1 MTTQKQLEANQ
12 KNSLLS
18 CGPKTKEGKEIVSQN
33 AIKHGLFSKNIVA
46 HDESIE
52 EFQNLEA
59 EFYRLFQ
66 PQGILETIL
75 LERVITA
82 AWRLSRIS
90 KIEPLLIKLASQNWS
105 GKDLT
110 EIFDNYL
117 GRRLA
122 LMSRYEVTLERA
134 LFRALNELKSLQET
148 RKKVLKETITEIG
161 FVS

>member
-1 MTTQKQLEANQ
+1 MTTQKQFEANRS
-12 KNSLLS
+12 NALLS
-18 CGPKTKEGKEIVSQN
+18 SGPKTKEGKNSISQN
-33 AIKHGLFSKNIVA
+33 AVKHGLFSKNIVA
-46 HDESIE
+46 HDESKE
-52 EFQNLEA
+52 EFQDLES
-59 EFYRLFQ
+59 EFYNLFQ

-75 LERVITA
+75 LERVIAA

-90 KIEPLLIKLASQNWS
+90 KIEPLLIKIATQNSWS

-134 LFRALNELKSLQET
+134 LFKALNELKSLQEA
-148 RKKVLKETITEIG
+148 RKKVI
-161 FVS
+161 